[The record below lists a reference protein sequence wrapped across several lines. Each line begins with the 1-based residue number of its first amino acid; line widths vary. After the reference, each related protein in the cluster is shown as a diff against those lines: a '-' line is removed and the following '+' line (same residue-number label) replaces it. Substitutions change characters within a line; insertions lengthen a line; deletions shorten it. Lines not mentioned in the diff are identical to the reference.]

1 MEDRDGRSPLV
12 DNSEKRT
19 AMDRAGISQYA
30 WYEFCRTTVAM
41 GAILGFRIRY
51 FGQNNIPKK
60 GGILMVANH
69 QSHLDPPL
77 IGAGCPR
84 QMNFV
89 ARKTLFDIPILGP
102 LIAKLRAIPIDRDG
116 MGISG
121 IKESLRR
128 LKHGEPILLFPEG
141 TRSQTGEIAPFLPGF
156 TALAIRSKA
165 AIVPAAIDGA
175 YQAWP
180 RSRKFPLPGRVDVC
194 FGPPI
199 EPELVKQLSER
210 DLLQTVETRVREC
223 LDDLRR
229 QRRVRSAGRQK

>member
-1 MEDRDGRSPLV
+1 ME
-12 DNSEKRT
+12 
-19 AMDRAGISQYA
+19 RAELLPYI
-30 WYEFCRTTVAM
+30 WYEFCRTLIAL
-41 GAILGFRIRY
+41 GATLGFRIRY
-51 FGQNNIPKK
+51 YGQRNIPQT
-60 GGILMVANH
+60 GPFLMVANH

-84 QMNFV
+84 QLSFV
-89 ARKTLFDIPILGP
+89 ARKTLFDIPILGR
-102 LIAKLRAIPIDRDG
+102 LIANLHAIPIDRNG

-141 TRSQTGEIAPFLPGF
+141 TRTRTGEISRFLPGF
-156 TALAIRSKA
+156 TALAVRSKA

-180 RSRKFPLPGRVDVC
+180 RSQPFPFPGWVDVY

-199 EPELVKQLSER
+199 EPETVKA
-210 DLLQTVETRVREC
+210 
-223 LDDLRR
+223 LDDRQLLELVEERVGECFAELRR
-229 QRRVRSAGRQK
+229 LRKGGRR